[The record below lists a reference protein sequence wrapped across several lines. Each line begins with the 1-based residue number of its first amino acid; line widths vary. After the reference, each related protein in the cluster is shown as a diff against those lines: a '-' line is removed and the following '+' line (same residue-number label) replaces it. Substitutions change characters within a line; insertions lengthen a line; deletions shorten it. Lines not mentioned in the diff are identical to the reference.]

1 MRHRLLQFAAML
13 LVTVAGLGGD
23 SDTNLDMP
31 APAVA
36 AVGRDGVNAQCG
48 PDARVGCTNF
58 RDYML
63 TCSCSRTS
71 DGWRVD
77 ALASAVPQIYLTSFN
92 YLSHEMLH
100 IADFRHMLRGHMKA
114 IEANV
119 FPSKAS
125 CDRYATALVNAF
137 PETMRRIARVST
149 GLRDG
154 LRGANTSEDHF
165 IVMKA
170 EVVPKFVNDGV
181 ADLANRVTPVPGDS
195 QDRTAEDRDLI
206 RQ

>member
-1 MRHRLLQFAAML
+1 MRHRVLQCAAML
-13 LVTVAGLGGD
+13 LVVVAGVSGD
-23 SDTNLDMP
+23 ADTNLDMP

-36 AVGRDGVNAQCG
+36 AVGRDGVLAQCG
-48 PDARVGCTNF
+48 PEARIGCTNF

-63 TCSCSRTS
+63 TCHCVRTN

-77 ALASAVPQIYLTSFN
+77 ALASAVPQVYLTSFN

-100 IADFRHMLRGHMKA
+100 IADFRHMLRGHVKA
-114 IEANV
+114 IETGV

-137 PETMRRIARVST
+137 PETMRRIARIST

-154 LRGANTSEDHF
+154 ARGVDTSEDHF
-165 IVMKA
+165 IVMQAK
-170 EVVPKFVNDGV
+170 VVPQLMNDGV
-181 ADLANRVTPVPGDS
+181 ADLAHRIAPVTSNS
-195 QDRTAEDRDLI
+195 QDWTAEDGDLV